1 MGESSGL
8 QTEGDWYATGDLIE
22 VTGHSPFTFHFISRK
37 NELIN
42 VGGYKVNPIEV
53 EEIIRLCPGV
63 LDVSVYAK
71 KNAILGNIVCCEIV
85 RNSEDMTELFLREFL
100 RDKLQEFKIPR
111 FVKFVANLQT
121 TRTGKISRK

>member
-1 MGESSGL
+1 M
-8 QTEGDWYATGDLIE
+8 
-22 VTGHSPFTFHFISRK
+22 
-37 NELIN
+37 IN
-42 VGGYKVNPIEV
+42 VGGYKVNLP
-53 EEIIRLCPGV
+53 RWKMLSGFAP
-63 LDVSVYAK
+63 VSWTYRSMQK
-71 KNAILGNIVCCEIV
+71 KNAILGNIVCCEVV